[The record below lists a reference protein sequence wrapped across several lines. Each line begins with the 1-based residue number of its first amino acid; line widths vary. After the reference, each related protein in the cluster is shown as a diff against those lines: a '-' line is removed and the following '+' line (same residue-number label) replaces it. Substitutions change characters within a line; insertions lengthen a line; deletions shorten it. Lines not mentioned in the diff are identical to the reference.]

1 MRVFFCVL
9 FVLGFVSGLIILMEI
24 SNKFFCLLGFDVVV
38 VGYGYLGDGNVY
50 LNVLVC
56 EYKDEVWV
64 FILVDFCCVWF
75 ILFVERS
82 CLMYIL

>member
-1 MRVFFCVL
+1 
-9 FVLGFVSGLIILMEI
+9 MEI

-82 CLMYIL
+82 CLMYILWLCLIIKLFVDLWFEFVI